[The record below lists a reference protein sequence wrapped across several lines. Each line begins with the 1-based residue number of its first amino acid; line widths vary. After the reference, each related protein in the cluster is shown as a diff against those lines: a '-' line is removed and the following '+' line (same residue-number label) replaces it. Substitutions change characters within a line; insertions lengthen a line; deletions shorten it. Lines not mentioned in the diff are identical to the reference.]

1 MTHDPEQ
8 KHTAGGE
15 PPARPAETG
24 ANWEVLAGPGGAEP
38 EHPRGAALP
47 GLWQRRSARARTVI
61 AATAVAVLALGGTV
75 AYAATSG
82 NPGGSGDEAL
92 AAASGSAS
100 PSPDGPGGRHGR
112 GPWFLGSDAVH
123 GESTVKDRE
132 SGDWVVRVWQRGTV
146 EKVDGDQVTV
156 KSEDG
161 AAWEWTVDADAKVL
175 PDDTSGTDALTDG
188 DTVYLVGTR
197 SDDGTR
203 TATRVLSGTWE
214 DRKGSGDWR
223 GKLPD
228 RPGHPGHGFR
238 DGQKPSP
245 SGSGAA
251 A

>member
-8 KHTAGGE
+8 EHTTGGE
-15 PPARPAETG
+15 PPDRPAETG
-24 ANWEVLAGPGGAEP
+24 EDREVLAGPGGAEP
-38 EHPRGAALP
+38 ERTTGAVLH

-82 NPGGSGDEAL
+82 NSGTSGDEAL
-92 AAASGSAS
+92 PAASGSAS
-100 PSPDGPGGRHGR
+100 PSPDGPRDRHGR
-112 GPWFLGSDAVH
+112 GPWFLGGDAVH

-132 SGDWVVRVWQRGTV
+132 TGDWVVRVWQRGTV

-161 AAWEWTVDADAKVL
+161 ATWEWTVASDTKVL
-175 PDDTSGTDALTDG
+175 PDGGSGADALKEG
-188 DTVYLVGTR
+188 DTAHLVGSR

-203 TATRVLSGTWE
+203 TATRVLSGAWE

-223 GKLPD
+223 GKF
-228 RPGHPGHGFR
+228 PGHPGHGFR

>member
-1 MTHDPEQ
+1 VTHDPEQ
-8 KHTAGGE
+8 AHTADGE
-15 PPARPAETG
+15 PKPDRPAETHADG
-24 ANWEVLAGPGGAEP
+24 EVLVGPGGAEP
-38 EHPRGAALP
+38 ERTTGAAVH
-47 GLWQRRSARARTVI
+47 GLWRRRSARARTVI

-82 NPGGSGDEAL
+82 NSGSSGDEAL
-92 AAASGSAS
+92 AAASGSAT
-100 PSPDGPGGRHGR
+100 PSPDGPGDRHGH

-123 GESTVKDRE
+123 GESTVKDRG
-132 SGDWVVRVWQRGTV
+132 GDWVVRVWQRGTV

-156 KSEDG
+156 QSEDG
-161 AAWEWTVDADAKVL
+161 AAWEWTVDSDTKVF
-175 PDDTSGTDALTDG
+175 PDDTSGTDTLKDG

-223 GKLPD
+223 GKFPD

-238 DGQKPSP
+238 DGKKPSP

-251 A
+251 T

>member
-8 KHTAGGE
+8 EHIAGGG
-15 PPARPAETG
+15 PPDLPAEPG
-24 ANWEVLAGPGGAEP
+24 AHRELLVGPGGAEP
-38 EHPRGAALP
+38 ERTTGAAVR
-47 GLWQRRSARARTVI
+47 GLWRRRSARARTVV
-61 AATAVAVLALGGTV
+61 AATAVAVLALGSTV

-82 NPGGSGDEAL
+82 HSGNSGDEAL

-100 PSPDGPGGRHGR
+100 PSPDGPGDRHGR

-132 SGDWVVRVWQRGTV
+132 SGDWVVRIWQRGTV

-161 AAWEWTVDADAKVL
+161 AVWEWTVDSDTKVFA
-175 PDDTSGTDALTDG
+175 DDTSGTDALKDG
-188 DTVYLVGTR
+188 DTVHLVGTR
-197 SDDGTR
+197 SGDGTR

-214 DRKGSGDWR
+214 ERKGSGDWR
-223 GKLPD
+223 GKFPD

-238 DGQKPSP
+238 DGQKPGS
-245 SGSGAA
+245 SGSGAGA
-251 A
+251 